1 MNFEGMIFRSWF
13 YLRVGYGIY
22 IAFLIGF
29 VSNIIVIYKLAIADT
44 SLVSVFPHLT
54 EFAILAVLIASPLS
68 VIIGLYHMRRTAA
81 FAADA
86 TVSMEA
92 NPYVYKI
99 IPGKEREVTI
109 PLSIMTARVLL
120 KLAGDKLTPEE
131 KQELEEVLAK
141 ADKLLLGHSVGL
153 KRSEEHTSELQS
165 PYDL

>member
-1 MNFEGMIFRSWF
+1 MNFERIIFRSWF
-13 YLRVGYGIY
+13 YLRVGYGTY

-29 VSNIIVIYKLAIADT
+29 ASNIIVIYKLAIADT

-54 EFAILAVLIASPLS
+54 EFAILAVVIASPLS

-92 NPYVYKI
+92 NPYVYKVV
-99 IPGKEREVTI
+99 PGKEREVTV

-120 KLAGDKLTPEE
+120 KLAGDKLTAQE

-153 KRSEEHTSELQS
+153 KK
-165 PYDL
+165 

>member
-1 MNFEGMIFRSWF
+1 MNFERILFRSWF
-13 YLRVGYGIY
+13 YLRVGYGTY

-54 EFAILAVLIASPLS
+54 EFAILAVVIASPLS

-120 KLAGDKLTPEE
+120 KLAGDKLAPEE

-153 KRSEEHTSELQS
+153 KK
-165 PYDL
+165 

>member
-1 MNFEGMIFRSWF
+1 MNFERMIFRSWF

-153 KRSEEHTSELQS
+153 KK
-165 PYDL
+165 

>member
-1 MNFEGMIFRSWF
+1 
-13 YLRVGYGIY
+13 V
-22 IAFLIGF
+22 
-29 VSNIIVIYKLAIADT
+29 
-44 SLVSVFPHLT
+44 
-54 EFAILAVLIASPLS
+54 FAILAVVIASPLS

-99 IPGKEREVTI
+99 IPGKEREVTV

-141 ADKLLLGHSVGL
+141 ADKLLMGHSVGL
-153 KRSEEHTSELQS
+153 KK
-165 PYDL
+165 

>member
-1 MNFEGMIFRSWF
+1 MIFRSWF

-54 EFAILAVLIASPLS
+54 EFAILAVVIASPLS

-99 IPGKEREVTI
+99 IPGKEREVTV

-153 KRSEEHTSELQS
+153 KK
-165 PYDL
+165 

>member
-1 MNFEGMIFRSWF
+1 MKFERIIFRSWF
-13 YLRVGYGIY
+13 YLRVGYGTY

-54 EFAILAVLIASPLS
+54 VFAILAVVIASPLS

-99 IPGKEREVTI
+99 IPGKEREVTV

-141 ADKLLLGHSVGL
+141 ADKLLMGHSVGL
-153 KRSEEHTSELQS
+153 KK
-165 PYDL
+165 

>member
-1 MNFEGMIFRSWF
+1 MNFERMIFRSWF

-54 EFAILAVLIASPLS
+54 EFAILAVVIASPLS

-131 KQELEEVLAK
+131 KQELEEVLTK

-153 KRSEEHTSELQS
+153 KK
-165 PYDL
+165 

>member
-1 MNFEGMIFRSWF
+1 MNFERMIFRSWF
-13 YLRVGYGIY
+13 YLRVGYGTY

-54 EFAILAVLIASPLS
+54 EFAILAVVIASPLS

-120 KLAGDKLTPEE
+120 KLGGDKLTPEE
-131 KQELEEVLAK
+131 KQELEEVLTK
-141 ADKLLLGHSVGL
+141 ADKLLMGHSVGL
-153 KRSEEHTSELQS
+153 KK
-165 PYDL
+165 

>member
-1 MNFEGMIFRSWF
+1 MIFRSWF

-54 EFAILAVLIASPLS
+54 EFAILAVVIASPLS

-131 KQELEEVLAK
+131 KQELEEVLTK

-153 KRSEEHTSELQS
+153 KK
-165 PYDL
+165 

>member
-1 MNFEGMIFRSWF
+1 MNFERMIFRSWF
-13 YLRVGYGIY
+13 YLRVGYGTY

-54 EFAILAVLIASPLS
+54 EFAILAVVIASPLS

-120 KLAGDKLTPEE
+120 KLGGDKLTPEE

-153 KRSEEHTSELQS
+153 KK
-165 PYDL
+165 